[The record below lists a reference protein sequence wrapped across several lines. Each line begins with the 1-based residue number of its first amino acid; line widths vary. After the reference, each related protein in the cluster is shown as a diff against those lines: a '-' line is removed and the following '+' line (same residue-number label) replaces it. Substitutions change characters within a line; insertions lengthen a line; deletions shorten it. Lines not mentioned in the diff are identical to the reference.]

1 MDPINY
7 SVDVQTPFQ
16 AALQGYQAGS
26 AIRNDQLAQ
35 QQQQLAIQQQQQQAK
50 VIQSLITNPNASAD
64 DYANATMLIP
74 GMKDQFKQ
82 AWDTKNAQQQQNDLA
97 HISQVY
103 GALQG
108 GQPAVAATLL
118 QQRAEALR
126 ASGNDADA
134 KNAETMAGV
143 AKEHPDF
150 ARSLI
155 GMKLAAIP
163 GGDKVITSAS
173 TLGTMPATV
182 RKANADATAAEVTA
196 GNAQTAAD
204 LENQTK
210 EQGIKT
216 AESQR
221 QIAALNVQISQANSE
236 TERGRLTL
244 ERDKW
249 TAELAKL
256 QQTQTQAGQDSIDAL
271 TQGLQTIKS
280 IEEHPGL
287 KSNALGL
294 GGVGSVSGKLSGLI
308 PGTDRK
314 DLEGLVDTLKSQQF
328 LAGIK
333 QMVGMGTL
341 SNAEGEKIGAA
352 VASLSM
358 DQSPKAFMNALGVIK
373 ANMNKAQA
381 KTIARGQAPTSGT
394 TTPVIMTHPQ
404 FGQVRDADVNRLM
417 LKYPGQT
424 REQIVQF
431 LRDTGGK

>member
-1 MDPINY
+1 MEPINY

-16 AALQGYQAGS
+16 AALQGYQAGA
-26 AIRNDQLAQ
+26 AIRNDQQVQ
-35 QQQQLAIQQQQQQAK
+35 QQQQTALQQQQQQAK
-50 VIQSLITNPNASAD
+50 VLQALVSNPNPTAK
-64 DYANATMLIP
+64 DYADAALLVP
-74 GMKDQFKQ
+74 GMKDNLKQ
-82 AWDTKNAQQQQNDLA
+82 AWEARSAEQQQGDLA
-97 HISQVY
+97 HISQVF

-108 GQPAVAATLL
+108 GDSAVAATLL
-118 QQRAEALR
+118 DQRAQALR
-126 ASGNDADA
+126 NVGNEADA

-143 AKEHPDF
+143 VRAHPEFAK
-150 ARSLI
+150 SMI

-216 AESQR
+216 AEAQR